1 MLSQLVRYWC
11 KLKLRSFNRIQS
23 LFFCLYLQLRGSI
36 FSQRKPGCMVPPFCL
51 RFQSVLCWWYSNLV
65 LLQRSLHHPTPPTIT
80 TIHKSVC
87 FSPLLFI
94 SIQDLSSVSTLITF
108 ASSSF
113 YLFLCTSYFLVRKLI
128 LPVSMTIQFVVVS
141 TMVRMHH

>member
-1 MLSQLVRYWC
+1 MQT
-11 KLKLRSFNRIQS
+11 KITIIQS
-23 LFFCLYLQLRGSI
+23 NSI
-36 FSQRKPGCMVPPFCL
+36 AVLLSVPPTWRQYFL
-51 RFQSVLCWWYSNLV
+51 SAEVRLYGSPLLFTIPVSFMLVILQSRFASAFATPPY
-65 LLQRSLHHPTPPTIT
+65 PPTIT

-128 LPVSMTIQFVVVS
+128 LSVGMTIQFVVVS